1 MPQKSLCVATQ
12 HDLRRV
18 LLRSAIKKLFGSF
31 SRKRT
36 RKFFFVTFSKSGKTL
51 FFVTFKSTNYIL
63 PTKEKDKM
71 DKFLRTEMLL
81 GKEAVKKLNNS
92 RVAVFGI
99 GGVGGYALEALVR
112 AGVGEID
119 IIDSDCVAPSNINRQ
134 ILATAQTVGKM
145 KVDVAEARAMEINPD
160 VKINKFPI
168 FYLPET
174 ASTFNFKN
182 YDYIIDAIDTVSG
195 KMELVKQ
202 ANEVG
207 TPIICSM
214 GTGNKLDP
222 TAFEVTDIYKT
233 SVCPLAKVM
242 RSLCKK
248 AGIKHLKVVYSKE
261 QPITPHKLENAEQK
275 GTVGRISPA
284 SCSFVPPVAGFIL
297 AGEVIKDLI
306 KE

>member
-1 MPQKSLCVATQ
+1 M
-12 HDLRRV
+12 
-18 LLRSAIKKLFGSF
+18 
-31 SRKRT
+31 
-36 RKFFFVTFSKSGKTL
+36 
-51 FFVTFKSTNYIL
+51 
-63 PTKEKDKM
+63 E
-71 DKFLRTEMLL
+71 KFLRTEMLL
-81 GKEAVKKLNNS
+81 GKEAVEKLNKS

-119 IIDSDCVAPSNINRQ
+119 IIDSDDVAVSNINRQ
-134 ILATAQTVGKM
+134 ILATTETVGQK
-145 KVDVAEARAMEINPD
+145 KVEVAEKRAKEINPD

-174 ASTFNFKN
+174 ADTFDFSK
-182 YDYIIDAIDTVSG
+182 YDYVIDAIDTVSG
-195 KMELVKQ
+195 KMELVKR

-222 TAFEVTDIYKT
+222 TAFEVADIHKT

-242 RSLCKK
+242 RGLCKK

-261 QPITPHKLENAEQK
+261 LPITPHEIESAEKK
-275 GTVGRISPA
+275 GIAGRTPPA

-306 KE
+306 KDDN